1 MDERM
6 DIMKGRAGGTYPA
19 GSTLINLV
27 NSGWARWDMLFFL
40 P

>member
-19 GSTLINLV
+19 GSTLTWLTRAGHAGIH
-27 NSGWARWDMLFFL
+27 S
-40 P
+40 